1 MLFALFSKR
10 QYVNSESRL
19 NVFVIR
25 VAIFVGA
32 VAVIFGALK
41 VFTSGLATEQ
51 LRLVSSVATN
61 IFTLLVHRLAA
72 RELALATCS
81 FMKLSKH
88 YAVAATQEVA
98 IFSFRTFVSARVA
111 SLDVKSI
118 TVLVDQVI
126 KLYKLSR
133 VQANMPSTQRIK
145 STTIVHTDKCIYT
158 WTIKNYSLLELEV
171 GEPIL
176 SNDFIVGSD
185 YGKHCFNLELYPNG
199 NSENQGFVTIY
210 LCYIGSDLEAKQEEL
225 MCKYK
230 LTAIRNG
237 KVIKTFI
244 YDVDFAKMTSMGL
257 RILEEKN
264 IDRLITSKDTVTFKC
279 ELDIFKGFLHNG
291 NETDNETD
299 HETDNE
305 TEDEIIDK
313 KKFKLAFPCEEFS
326 DVKLRTSDK
335 FIIPAHKFVLA
346 TVSPVFRAMFTHDM
360 LETKNNTIEITETSH
375 NILIEMLRY
384 IYTGEIEIDKT
395 DMIQQLLIAA
405 DKYEIDDL
413 KIECGKLLYAK
424 LTTENAIEFLILA
437 YTCNAE
443 RLENKLLR
451 FLTTNTK
458 LLDSELLKTADP
470 ALLLKITHS
479 LREKLTGQ
487 TTL

>member
-1 MLFALFSKR
+1 
-10 QYVNSESRL
+10 
-19 NVFVIR
+19 
-25 VAIFVGA
+25 
-32 VAVIFGALK
+32 
-41 VFTSGLATEQ
+41 
-51 LRLVSSVATN
+51 
-61 IFTLLVHRLAA
+61 
-72 RELALATCS
+72 
-81 FMKLSKH
+81 
-88 YAVAATQEVA
+88 
-98 IFSFRTFVSARVA
+98 
-111 SLDVKSI
+111 
-118 TVLVDQVI
+118 
-126 KLYKLSR
+126 
-133 VQANMPSTQRIK
+133 MPSTQRIK
-145 STTIVHTDKCIYT
+145 STTTVHTDKCIYT

-171 GEPIL
+171 GEPIS
-176 SNDFIVGSD
+176 SNDFILGSAYD
-185 YGKHCFNLELYPNG
+185 KHCFNLELYPNG
-199 NSENQGFVTIY
+199 NSENQGFITMYI
-210 LCYIGSDLEAKQEEL
+210 CYIESESEGKQEEL

-244 YDVDFAKMTSMGL
+244 TNVDFAKKTRMGL
-257 RILEEKN
+257 KILEEKN

-279 ELDIFKGFLHNG
+279 ELSIFKGYLNNG

-326 DVKLRTSDK
+326 DVELRTSDK
-335 FIIPAHKFVLA
+335 CIIPAHKFVLA

-360 LETKNNTIEITETSH
+360 LETKNNTIEITDTSH

-384 IYTGEIEIDKT
+384 IYTGEIEIEET
-395 DMIQQLLIAA
+395 DIIQQLLKVA

-424 LTTENAIEFLILA
+424 LTTENAIEFLISA
-437 YTCNAE
+437 YTYNAE
-443 RLENKLLR
+443 HLENKLLK

-479 LREKLTGQ
+479 LREELTGQ
-487 TTL
+487 KTL